1 MKNKVRETMEKKSVQ
16 PIVASESKY
25 QISWF
30 KQRTNAVSYP
40 TNKLRKKKSLII
52 AKGKKNLS
60 LRKEHGNKKMLRCF
74 NQIGM

>member
-1 MKNKVRETMEKKSVQ
+1 MIMYVNEKQGKRNNGKKSVQ

-60 LRKEHGNKKMLRCF
+60 LRKEHGKKK
-74 NQIGM
+74 NA